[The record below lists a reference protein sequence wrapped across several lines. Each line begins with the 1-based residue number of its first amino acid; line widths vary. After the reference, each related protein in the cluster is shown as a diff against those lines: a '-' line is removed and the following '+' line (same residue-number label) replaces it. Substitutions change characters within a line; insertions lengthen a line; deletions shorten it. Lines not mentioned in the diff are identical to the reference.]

1 MEPEGYE
8 PLSGRA
14 KWARRAFIALIA
26 LDTLSVVSGYFEY
39 SLYGQDVITQEEVD
53 TNDIRQGLVALL
65 DFAAFVLAVVMF
77 IRWFKRAYENL
88 PALGVPELRF
98 GSGWTIGSWF
108 VPILNLFRP
117 KQIANDIWRGS
128 DPAAAPGRQDAD
140 WHRRPVT
147 ALLHWWWGLYLC
159 SNYLDWFAVRIY
171 WHGED
176 ASSLRSAAAAGMVAD
191 SVSIVG
197 LILALYV
204 VRNATMRHEERAA
217 RLVAAPT
224 AV

>member
-1 MEPEGYE
+1 MVPEGYK

-26 LDTLSVVSGYFEY
+26 LDLISIVSGYFEY
-39 SLYGQDVITQEEVD
+39 SLYGQDVITQDEVD

-65 DFAAFVLAVVMF
+65 DFAVFVLAVVMF

-88 PALGVPELRF
+88 PSLGVPKLRF

-108 VPILNLFRP
+108 VPFLNLFRP

-128 DPAAAPGRQDAD
+128 DPAAEAEQGED

-147 ALLHWWWGLYLC
+147 PLLHWWWGFYLF
-159 SNYLDWFAVRIY
+159 SNYLDWFVVRTY
-171 WHGED
+171 WHD
-176 ASSLRSAAAAGMVAD
+176 NDVSSLHSAAAAGMVAD
-191 SVSIVG
+191 SASIVG
-197 LILALYV
+197 LILGLLV
-204 VRNATMRHEERAA
+204 IRNVTMRQDERAA
-217 RLVAAPT
+217 GLAAAPA

>member
-14 KWARRAFIALIA
+14 TWARRAFIALLV
-26 LDTLSVVSGYFEY
+26 LDALSVVSGYFEY

-53 TNDIRQGLVALL
+53 TNDIRQGFVALL

-88 PALGVPELRF
+88 RALGVPQLRL
-98 GSGWTIGSWF
+98 GSGWAIGSWF
-108 VPILNLFRP
+108 VPFVNLFMP
-117 KQIANDIWRGS
+117 KRIANDIWRGS
-128 DPAAAPGRQDAD
+128 DPAAEAEQDAD
-140 WHRRPVT
+140 WYRRPVT
-147 ALLHWWWGLYLC
+147 PLLHWWWGLYLC
-159 SNYLDWFAVRIY
+159 SNYLDWFAVRTY
-171 WHGED
+171 WHD
-176 ASSLRSAAAAGMVAD
+176 NDVSSLHSAAAAGMVAD

-197 LILALYV
+197 LILGLFLI
-204 VRNATMRHEERAA
+204 RNMTMRQEERAA
-217 RLVAAPT
+217 RLAAAPA